1 MIAQT
6 AAITGRMEASD
17 SKMTVYPRKARRE
30 SLMRTAGYSTC
41 RASKTM
47 LLFHRESRANRLILR
62 RLSGAGRSI
71 PADKMIEMLSN
82 HVFLRMAKAVEWP
95 CRCHLSVNLALFRGE
110 SATSWRWIEP
120 GRGVLVYR
128 PKGLV

>member
-1 MIAQT
+1 
-6 AAITGRMEASD
+6 
-17 SKMTVYPRKARRE
+17 
-30 SLMRTAGYSTC
+30 
-41 RASKTM
+41 M